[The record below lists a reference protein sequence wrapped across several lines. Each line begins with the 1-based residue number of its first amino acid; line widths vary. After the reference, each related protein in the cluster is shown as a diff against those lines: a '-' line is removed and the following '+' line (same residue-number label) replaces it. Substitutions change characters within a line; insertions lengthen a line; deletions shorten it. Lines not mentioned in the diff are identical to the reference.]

1 MYATTVGAPASGHKA
16 TLPQRFMDYIRQ
28 HQLMTRGD
36 VALLAVSGGVDST
49 TLAHLFHQH
58 NLSFGVAYCHFGL
71 RSAADKESA
80 FVQALAASYGVVFHT
95 KRFDT
100 QRYAKQHAL
109 SIQMAART
117 LRYTWFHQLLIQK
130 GYTKIVTAHHHNDQI
145 ETCVHHLIKG
155 TSLRGLQGMLPKRC
169 AVVRPL
175 LFATKKEIRHYAQQ
189 QNVSWCEDESNAS
202 LVYRRN
208 WIRHKIIPLFD
219 AVNPHTTKTFFTTL
233 AQLQQTQAFVEAQA
247 SQLKKKVW
255 RARLP
260 YYYIDVG
267 GRLMSKPWAPML
279 LTHWLTPFG
288 FAFRPLQKW
297 CTSPPQSGKRLYS
310 STHWLLADRRSWIVG
325 PRTLPSC
332 DDTYL
337 LTPANAVVN
346 VAGGYTLAAAA
357 LSNVTTVPHDTNV
370 ALLDHAKLTFP
381 LHVRVWQ
388 AGDQFCPLGMGGQ
401 HKKVSDFL
409 IDEKIPLYEK
419 ERTYVLCSGKS
430 IAWLIGHRVDERFK
444 ITATT
449 RKVLRITQEALTTT
463 AARAT

>member
-1 MYATTVGAPASGHKA
+1 MYATTVSAPGSGHKA

-28 HQLMTRGD
+28 HQLMTRAD

-58 NLSFGVAYCHFGL
+58 NLSFGVAYCYFGL

-80 FVQALAASYGVVFHT
+80 FVQALAASYGIVFHT

-100 QRYAKQHAL
+100 LCYAKQHAL

-117 LRYTWFHQLLIQK
+117 LRYTWFHQLLRQK

-145 ETCVHHLIKG
+145 ETCVHRLIKG
-155 TSLRGLQGMLPKRC
+155 TSLRGLQGMLPKRS
-169 AVVRPL
+169 ALIRPL
-175 LFATKKEIRHYAQQ
+175 LFATKKEIHLYAQQ
-189 QNVSWCEDESNAS
+189 QNLSWCEDESNAS
-202 LVYRRN
+202 LAYRRN

-233 AQLQQTQAFVEAQA
+233 AQLQQTEAFVEAQA

-255 RARLP
+255 STRLP
-260 YYYIDVG
+260 YHHINVG
-267 GRLMSKPWAPML
+267 SRLMSKPWDAML

-297 CTSPPQSGKRLYS
+297 CTHPPQSGKRLYS
-310 STHWLLADRRSWIVG
+310 PTHWLLADRGYWVVG
-325 PRTLPSC
+325 PRTAPSR
-332 DDTYL
+332 DNSHL
-337 LTPANAVVN
+337 LTAANGVVN
-346 VAGGYTLAAAA
+346 VAGAYTLATAT
-357 LSNVTTVPHDTNV
+357 LSNVPTIPHDTNV

-419 ERTYVLCSGKS
+419 EHTYVLCSGKS
-430 IAWLIGHRVDERFK
+430 IAWLIGHRVDDRFK

-449 RKVLRITQEALTTT
+449 QKALRITQQPSITV
-463 AARAT
+463 ARAT